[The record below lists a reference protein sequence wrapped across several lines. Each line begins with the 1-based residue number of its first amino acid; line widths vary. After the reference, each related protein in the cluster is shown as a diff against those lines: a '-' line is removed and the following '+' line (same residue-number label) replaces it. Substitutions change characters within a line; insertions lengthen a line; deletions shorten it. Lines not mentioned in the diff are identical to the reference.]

1 MKSLLSR
8 VYYGWIMLGVLTVAN
23 FTQVGEF
30 NPVLAIFI
38 KPFGEEF
45 GWSRAEVSLGITL
58 GSIGGGLIGPI
69 MGPFVDRR
77 GSRTVLV
84 ACQIV
89 YGSCLLSLT
98 LLAGSL
104 AHFLIAYSL
113 GRLVVQGGTALAS
126 QVAISNWFVRLRGRA
141 MGIASLGTRVGQ
153 AILPATVAVITDTLG
168 WRYAWLFL
176 GSIVWVLAIIPSL
189 IFLRRRPEDMGLL
202 PDGAPR
208 PPATAPHAASGALT
222 VAAAPGSA
230 TAPSLASD
238 QEPQWTLREALGTR
252 SLWFLTLASS
262 QSYFLGAG
270 INLHLYP
277 YLTDVGLSVP
287 DAVLAASAFFAV
299 AGLGGI
305 VGGVLLER
313 FPLRYC
319 MAAAF
324 CISCGGVV
332 LLLFTRSLLLALAF
346 ALIYGVSFGG
356 LHTLISV
363 MWATYYGRA
372 HVGAISG
379 ATLPLQLITNAM
391 GPFFGGWVYDQT
403 GAYSAAFTVYAV
415 FAGTAALWAI
425 GAGPPRARA
434 ASRQMTPLP

>member
-58 GSIGGGLIGPI
+58 GSIGGGLIGPV
-69 MGPFVDRR
+69 MGPFIDRR

-98 LLAGSL
+98 FLAGSL
-104 AHFLIAYSL
+104 THFLIAYSL
-113 GRLVVQGGTALAS
+113 GRLVIQGGTALAS

-153 AILPATVAVITDTLG
+153 AILPAAVAVIADTWS

-176 GSIVWVLAIIPSL
+176 GGIVWILAIIPSVL
-189 IFLRRRPEDMGLL
+189 FLRRRPEDMGLL

-208 PPATAPHAASGALT
+208 ALAAVPRPVARAEASALAT
-222 VAAAPGSA
+222 
-230 TAPSLASD
+230 D

-305 VGGVLLER
+305 VWGVLLER
-313 FPLRYC
+313 FPLHYC

-324 CISCGGVV
+324 CISCGGIV
-332 LLLFTRSLLLALAF
+332 LLIFTRSLLLALAF

-363 MWATYYGRA
+363 MWAAYYGRA
-372 HVGAISG
+372 NVGAISG
-379 ATLPLQLITNAM
+379 ATLPLQLITNAI

-415 FAGTAALWAI
+415 FAGTAAVWAV
-425 GAGPPRARA
+425 GAGPPRVRA
-434 ASRQMTPLP
+434 ASRQIAPLS